1 MVITGGGV
9 RTREDLWLSTSILL
23 LVRIGV
29 GDFFS
34 RMAFR
39 WADFSSVFVRQSLAL
54 SFLLSTVACY
64 QDLSTLTAP
73 GHGILRRCASC
84 VNPIIW

>member
-1 MVITGGGV
+1 MVMTGGGV

-29 GDFFS
+29 GDFFA

-39 WADFSSVFVRQSLAL
+39 WADFLPFS
-54 SFLLSTVACY
+54 
-64 QDLSTLTAP
+64 
-73 GHGILRRCASC
+73 
-84 VNPIIW
+84 